1 MQNKESVRRESVKC
15 AGKVTAGI
23 NAGVE
28 GRAGAGRGLPEA
40 GSGCWLGREDPG
52 ELSAEHM
59 T

>member
-1 MQNKESVRRESVKC
+1 MRRESVEC